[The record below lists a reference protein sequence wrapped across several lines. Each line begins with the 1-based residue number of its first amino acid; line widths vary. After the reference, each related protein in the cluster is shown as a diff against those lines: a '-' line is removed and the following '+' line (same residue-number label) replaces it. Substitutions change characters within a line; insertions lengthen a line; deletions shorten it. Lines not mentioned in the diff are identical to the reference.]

1 MDFTSAVKK
10 SVTNFMA
17 GKMPEALNE
26 LKEGSLVFTPEYFDE
41 LEKELKDGP
50 VLEED
55 ISDEV

>member
-26 LKEGSLVFTPEYFDE
+26 LKEGTLVFTPDYFNE
-41 LEKELKDGP
+41 LEQELKDGP
-50 VLEED
+50 VIEED
-55 ISDEV
+55 TSDEV